1 MLEIGIIGLGLI
13 GGSIAKALKKNNVC
27 KTIIAYDLNTDNL
40 IIAQKEGIVDKRV
53 NQINNEF
60 KNCDV
65 IFVCTPIE
73 YIYEIIEQLNAIVKE
88 GCIITDVGSTKSK
101 LENKI
106 FNSIKGVRFV
116 GGHPMT
122 GLEKSGYTYSSE
134 ILLENAYYLLT
145 KNKFTSDNDL
155 NIIKNIIRKIKAIPI
170 IIDSI
175 EHDYA
180 TANISHIPHI
190 IATTLVNMVKNNDTK
205 EKHLHKLAAGGF
217 RDITR
222 IASSSPKI
230 WEDICISNSEQII
243 NNLESIKRE
252 IDKIL
257 NAIKNSDR
265 KQINLYFSSSKEYRD
280 SFEIRNT
287 GLIEQIYDF
296 SISIEDK
303 PGMIAK
309 IATILSNNKINIKNI
324 GIVNNREAY
333 EGALRIEFYNE
344 RSKEKAY
351 MTLKDLGYIVYLKD

>member
-1 MLEIGIIGLGLI
+1 VLEIGIVGLGLI
-13 GGSIAKALKKNNVC
+13 GGSIAKALKKNNIC
-27 KTIIAYDLNTDNL
+27 EIIIGCDLNTDNL
-40 IIAQKEGIVDKRV
+40 ILAQKEGIINKRV
-53 NQINNEF
+53 KEINDEF

-73 YIYEIIEQLNAIVKE
+73 YIYEIIKKLNTIVKNN
-88 GCIITDVGSTKSK
+88 CIITDVGSTKSE

-106 FNSIKGVRFV
+106 FNNIKDVHFV

-122 GLEKSGYTYSSE
+122 GLEKNGYTYSSE

-145 KNKFTSDNDL
+145 KSKFTNDNDL
-155 NIIKNIIRKIKAIPI
+155 KVIKDIVSKMKAIPI

-175 EHDYA
+175 DHDYA
-180 TANISHIPHI
+180 TANISHVPHI
-190 IATTLVNMVKNNDTK
+190 IATTLVNAIKNNDTK
-205 EKHLHKLAAGGF
+205 EKYLHKLAAGGF

-230 WEDICISNSEQII
+230 WEDICISNSSQII
-243 NNLESIKRE
+243 SNLESIKKE
-252 IDKIL
+252 IDKISE
-257 NAIKNSDR
+257 AIKNNDR
-265 KQINLYFSSSKEYRD
+265 KQINAYFSSSKEYRD

-287 GLIEQIYDF
+287 SLIEQVYDF

-344 RSKEKAY
+344 NSKEKAY
-351 MTLKDLGYIVYLKD
+351 TILKKLGFIVYLKD